1 VKDNQALLSIIWG
14 IAILVGLVALFRRWK
29 ASIRLQGMREVVDYV
44 ARAGSYHYEREGEDL
59 PEKVVKALDYL
70 KYASSQKSPA
80 DRARLYA
87 VGAGTLADAMGEAA
101 AARGA
106 QTAQFWMRPSDGE
119 VRIDMPMESWIAIRY
134 MADAGFQHKMP
145 NYRHI
150 MPSHF
155 RSKEDAEKA
164 EAALEKLEFA
174 VRHSERDPEY
184 SDSLSRNMLI
194 WNQWPDEQKV

>member
-1 VKDNQALLSIIWG
+1 MKDNQALLSIIWG
-14 IAILVGLVALFRRWK
+14 IAIVVGLVVMFGRWK

-59 PEKVVKALDYL
+59 PEKVVKALDYM
-70 KYASSQKSPA
+70 KYALSQKSA
-80 DRARLYA
+80 SDRARLYA
-87 VGAGTLADAMGEAA
+87 LGAGTLADAMGEAA
-101 AARGA
+101 SARGA
-106 QTAQFWMRPSDGE
+106 QTAKFWMHPSEGE

-134 MADAGFQHKMP
+134 MADTGFQHKMP
-145 NYRHI
+145 NFREI
-150 MPSHF
+150 MPRHF

-164 EAALEKLEFA
+164 EAALEKLESA

-194 WNQWPDEQKV
+194 WNHWPDEQKV